1 MHFACNAFD
10 AASKFHLFDIRIVC
24 QHQLQPPAG
33 KNSTKLVILYRF
45 VNVVKL
51 RNLIN
56 VQKKAKTLYENLIK
70 CNSISICKRSQ
81 TKDSNKRAEDI
92 DIEYIVWNLSLW
104 KKWS

>member
-51 RNLIN
+51 RILLS
-56 VQKKAKTLYENLIK
+56 VQKTLILKTLYEIFHYG
-70 CNSISICKRSQ
+70 RSDR
-81 TKDSNKRAEDI
+81 KVDSGDL
-92 DIEYIVWNLSLW
+92 VTFVCFL
-104 KKWS
+104 

>member
-51 RNLIN
+51 RILLS
-56 VQKKAKTLYENLIK
+56 VQKTLILKIFNENFLYG
-70 CNSISICKRSQ
+70 RSDR
-81 TKDSNKRAEDI
+81 KVDVDSGDL
-92 DIEYIVWNLSLW
+92 VTFVCF
-104 KKWS
+104 